1 MGYASLL
8 SVAGGRNREN
18 ACELKSNTFWNFWQ
32 AILTMLVIKSV
43 LIGMIL
49 SPLIQYVLDIPH
61 KCRATVLDLLLE
73 QKYSYLPTKRIV
85 CKENSL
91 LNQYILVDIP
101 HMHINCVRPPILTCQ
116 LKGLFA
122 GRTISW
128 RWLGCGSGAR
138 GGR

>member
-1 MGYASLL
+1 
-8 SVAGGRNREN
+8 
-18 ACELKSNTFWNFWQ
+18 
-32 AILTMLVIKSV
+32 MLVIKSV

-61 KCRATVLDLLLE
+61 KCTATVLDLLLE

-116 LKGLFA
+116 LKEFFA
-122 GRTISW
+122 GRIF
-128 RWLGCGSGAR
+128 LLAN
-138 GGR
+138 